1 MAGGTMPPMPKSRH
15 TLKTTLAV
23 VFFMSSI
30 GATTSIQSPSTASAG
45 ENNEVAASV
54 PSASAWSTPGGSLPR
69 MNLNTEG
76 LIETDARTQMAVSYE
91 PVGVGYSSQES
102 QRPLPALSLIKLYIG
117 QYVLEHGTADDT
129 QRVEKMISRSDDD
142 LAADFYR
149 KYPESVDAIATEYGL
164 FNTSGGEE
172 WGVSRTT
179 AEDVVSFISQLRL
192 KHPNSEVLEAMR
204 HWLPVAADGYR
215 QNFGLAGL
223 PGSEGAKMGWSNQ
236 RSWHSSVVFG
246 PGYVMAAITEG
257 GKYAHT
263 EDVAEG
269 IVDVEYRDLV
279 KSTQKTGRKA
289 TREMP
294 KARAVST
301 GL

>member
-1 MAGGTMPPMPKSRH
+1 MPKSRH
-15 TLKTTLAV
+15 ALKTTLAV
-23 VFFMSSI
+23 VFFMSSM
-30 GATTSIQSPSTASAG
+30 GATTSIHSPSTAAADEHS
-45 ENNEVAASV
+45 EVAASV
-54 PSASAWSTPGGSLPR
+54 SSASAWPTHDVSLPR
-69 MNLNTEG
+69 MNLNAEG
-76 LIETDARTQMAVSYE
+76 LIEADPRTQMAVSYE
-91 PVGVGYSSQES
+91 PVGVGYSSQAS

-117 QYVLEHGTADDT
+117 QYVLEHGTADDAE
-129 QRVEKMISRSDDD
+129 RVEKMISRSDDE

-149 KYPESVDAIATEYGL
+149 KYPESVDSLATEYGL
-164 FNTSGGEE
+164 FNTSGGEK

-204 HWLPVAADGYR
+204 HWSPVAADGYR

-223 PGSEGAKMGWSNQ
+223 PGSEGAKMGWSNR

-269 IVDVEYRDLV
+269 IADVEYRDLV
-279 KSTQKTGRKA
+279 TPMRKIGRKA
-289 TREMP
+289 TLETP